1 MSLYGHLNKIQQWA
15 KCFKSLSEYLK
26 RLFTLKFHY
35 AANTAQITRDNSTSF
50 QLESQNAY

>member
-1 MSLYGHLNKIQQWA
+1 MSLYGHLNKIQQWG
-15 KCFKSLSEYLK
+15 KCFKSLPEYLK

-35 AANTAQITRDNSTSF
+35 AGNTAQITRDNSTSF